1 MRLDPIPGES
11 WKQHKERLLQARAK
25 LLGCSVETL
34 RAMGKR
40 HKQQPDSDDTDKR
53 NEHPK
58 RFS

>member
-34 RAMGKR
+34 RAIGKR
-40 HKQQPDSDDTDKR
+40 PKQQPDSGSTDTRKQR
-53 NEHPK
+53 PT